1 MSLFALDRKNSRH
14 LQAVEKQLYSVRIH
28 PTTTPSQKV
37 IKSMSPEGG
46 TYASKVRIHVFELL
60 RDSNSNLPT
69 QNEICTLVC
78 KLATMTQS
86 TYNDPDYYTSVE
98 GLERRAIEDWEKVHG
113 KTDHTTEAA
122 AKIPAVAVNKWHK
135 AAATRKLNATQRLAK
150 QQRAEA
156 KKNEKGVG
164 KKRAGA
170 VGRKPARSPE
180 KKSLVGCDGQNGL
193 GLDIPPAP
201 CGNPSSEEGCSAQDA
216 QGRSKKKAK
225 VAADPRLAF
234 EQSMNEMKR
243 IWEEQQKLMLKM
255 AHAIAACN
263 ENAELMQAR
272 VTEREEELEVQHEK
286 TLAESKAKLQHE
298 ARKAML
304 REMMQKIEDNEES
317 GEEYA
322 EGDKGENMDGDGEK
336 QEDRDGD
343 GGNQEDSDSDSDS
356 DSDKQEDS
364 NGDGEKRKDHD
375 GQKKT
380 GV

>member
-1 MSLFALDRKNSRH
+1 MSLFALDLKNSRH
-14 LQAVEKQLYSVRIH
+14 LQAVEKQLSSVRTN
-28 PTTTPSQKV
+28 PTTTPSQRV
-37 IKSMSPEGG
+37 IKSMFLERG
-46 TYASKVRIHVFELL
+46 TYASKVRSHVLDLL
-60 RDSNSNLPT
+60 KDSTSNLPT

-86 TYNDPDYYTSVE
+86 TYNAPDYYTSVE

-122 AKIPAVAVNKWHK
+122 AKIPAVGVNKRHK
-135 AAATRKLNATQRLAK
+135 AAATRKLNATQKLAR

-156 KKNEKGVG
+156 EKNEKGAG
-164 KKRAGA
+164 KQRAGA

-180 KKSLVGCDGQNGL
+180 KKSVVGCDGQNGL

-225 VAADPRLAF
+225 VAADPRFAF
-234 EQSMNEMKR
+234 EQSMNEMKK

-322 EGDKGENMDGDGEK
+322 EGDEGENM
-336 QEDRDGD
+336 DGD

-364 NGDGEKRKDHD
+364 NGDGEERKDHE

>member
-225 VAADPRLAF
+225 VAAAATDRSQTEEETNRMVSATITGTMHAL
-234 EQSMNEMKR
+234 EQRAAQRPQYSLNGNRSVSGTSRRATPPIQISTATGTAVNNSNEMS
-243 IWEEQQKLMLKM
+243 
-255 AHAIAACN
+255 
-263 ENAELMQAR
+263 R
-272 VTEREEELEVQHEK
+272 VTYDHL
-286 TLAESKAKLQHE
+286 
-298 ARKAML
+298 
-304 REMMQKIEDNEES
+304 
-317 GEEYA
+317 
-322 EGDKGENMDGDGEK
+322 
-336 QEDRDGD
+336 
-343 GGNQEDSDSDSDS
+343 GNI
-356 DSDKQEDS
+356 
-364 NGDGEKRKDHD
+364 
-375 GQKKT
+375 
-380 GV
+380 VP